1 MDIELIKKIVL
12 LLSQIGTIV
21 FGVLSLINLKKIKK
35 KDEEITKK
43 IFREVHGHEDKENWN
58 KSGRKNSLCREMSY
72 MQQENRN
79 KLFRASYS

>member
-35 KDEEITKK
+35 KDEEFTKK
-43 IFREVHGHEDKENWN
+43 IFREVHGHEDKEN
-58 KSGRKNSLCREMSY
+58 
-72 MQQENRN
+72 
-79 KLFRASYS
+79 

>member
-43 IFREVHGHEDKENWN
+43 IFREVHGHEDKEN
-58 KSGRKNSLCREMSY
+58 
-72 MQQENRN
+72 
-79 KLFRASYS
+79 